1 MKCLWVIKK
10 WHKGRSCGVKGLK
23 QGTHQIVPPGKR
35 GTCSPIKASG
45 LGRPLVCS
53 GRFLRPYEDVSPP
66 FRSLLSGSAALALA
80 VHQYSI
86 ADLIFNS
93 VLFVWI
99 LDPSQRSQCKFSS
112 CLQFITRFC
121 SNLLEISDLE
131 IWAKVTSFPVFSCF
145 SKLLRFVKGGFVC
158 EIHQ

>member
-1 MKCLWVIKK
+1 MFLGDKK
-10 WHKGRSCGVKGLK
+10 WHKGRSSGVKGLK
-23 QGTHQIVPPGKR
+23 QGTQQTVLPDKR
-35 GTCSPIKASG
+35 GTCSPVKASG

-53 GRFLRPYEDVSPP
+53 GCFLWPYEDVSLP
-66 FRSLLSGSAALALA
+66 FHSLLSGSAALALV

-86 ADLIFNS
+86 ANLIFNS
-93 VLFVWI
+93 LLFVWI
-99 LDPSQRSQCKFSS
+99 LDPSQCSQCKFSS

-145 SKLLRFVKGGFVC
+145 SKLLHFVKGWFMC
-158 EIHQ
+158 KIHQ